1 MAETINQIKSE
12 IFSSDKF
19 KLLAGSASA
28 DNRKIILSGVSGS
41 LSSFIVEYIY
51 SHIGK
56 KIFYITHDNDRMVK
70 LKDDLELLLVK
81 TDNLSAYSSKLSDS
95 ESTSKILIDLSEG
108 NEFIVIANA
117 SELSVDII
125 SKEKFKASIIELKK
139 NDIRNFDEFIETLNK
154 YNFNRKDFVD
164 EEGDYSVR
172 GGIIDLFAENLG
184 SPVRI
189 EFFGDSIESIREFDI
204 TSQRSVREI
213 PAVKIGINLSN
224 DDEEKSYETPEKIVS
239 YIPDDAMLIVDE
251 PEISLNDIADAEI
264 RDSLNKFNQIHLTPF
279 TNSLNDEEPDIEIKF
294 DSKAQPDFHS
304 NLKALYQNLCES
316 TKNGFEIY
324 ILASDEHQARRIRE
338 LIEDFED
345 EQILEKDEIL
355 HSGNKEVDEESGE
368 RDSTFSLKDKFKVL
382 PESIHNG
389 FIFEDRKILLYTEHQ
404 IFGRY
409 FKQIKK
415 RKQKF
420 KGLTFSELKELQY
433 GDFVVHRDF
442 GIGKY
447 SGLKKITVGNNNQE
461 VVVLSYH
468 GSDTLFLNLNNINLI
483 KKYSGSEG
491 HTPVLTRLGGGE
503 WDRLKART
511 KKQVKDIARDL
522 IILYAKRKSE
532 TGFKFSGDTHW
543 QKELEANFMYEDT
556 PDQFRA
562 TVETKEDMESENPM
576 DRLICGDVG
585 FGKTEVAIRA
595 AFKSVLDNKQVAVLV
610 PTTILAVQHFNTF
623 RDRLSPFAVNVDN
636 ITRLKSTKEQKRI
649 LEKLSE
655 GKLNILI
662 GTHRI
667 LSKDINFK
675 DLGLLIID
683 EEQRFGVKAKE
694 KLRSIKPNVDTLTL
708 TATPIPRTLNF
719 SLLGTRDLSI
729 INTPPKNRKSIIT
742 AIIKLDWH
750 RISLILRNEINRG
763 GQVYFVN
770 DKIKNL
776 HTLGD
781 TIKTYVPE
789 AKIGIAHGQMD
800 GKELENV
807 VINFIEKKLNVLLC
821 TKIIESGLDI
831 PNVNTIIINNADR
844 YGLSELY
851 QLRGRVGRSDVQAFA
866 YLVAPPN
873 GKLTK
878 TAVKRLQAIEEFTE
892 LGSGFH
898 LAMRDME
905 IRGVGNLL
913 GKEQSGFVQEIG
925 FDMYISI
932 IEEAVLE
939 LKENE
944 FKDLFKNESS
954 LQKIN
959 ESIKKRLE
967 EKSTIIENDLNALI
981 PKDYVNND
989 TERLNLYRRLYE
1001 LNNLEELKIV
1011 RDELKDRFGEYLED
1025 VNNLLRIIEIKI
1037 KATMLGLEK
1046 ITIRNKSLC
1055 IYFPESKEH
1064 KIFESAFFR
1073 NLIETISN
1081 NKTKKYIIAPEK
1093 ERLVI
1098 EIMLDDIKDE
1108 KRLEEIEKIF
1118 DNYMLPELYEQSD
1131 SKQ

>member
-1 MAETINQIKSE
+1 MTETIQQIKSK
-12 IFSSDKF
+12 IFSSEKF
-19 KLLAGSASA
+19 EQLKNSFKENNITLNLC
-28 DNRKIILSGVSGS
+28 GVSGS
-41 LSSFIVEYIY
+41 LASFIVDFLYNNI
-51 SHIGK
+51 SQ
-56 KIFYITHDNDRMVK
+56 KIFYISYDNDRIVK
-70 LKDDLELLLVK
+70 LKDDLDLIGICE
-81 TDNLSAYSSKLSDS
+81 NLSSYSSKLSDS

-108 NEFIVIANA
+108 NEFVVITNA
-117 SELSVDII
+117 SELADKII
-125 SKEKFKASIIELKK
+125 SKDKFKASIIELKK
-139 NDIRNFDEFIETLNK
+139 NENRSFDDLLKTLNK
-154 YNFNRKDFVD
+154 YNFSRNDFVD
-164 EEGDYSVR
+164 EAGDYSVR
-172 GGIIDLFAENLG
+172 GGIIDLFAENLE

-189 EFFGDSIESIREFDI
+189 EFFGDTIESIREFDI
-204 TSQRSVREI
+204 NSQRSVREI
-213 PAVKIGINLSN
+213 DSVKIGINLTSEVE
-224 DDEEKSYETPEKIVS
+224 EEKNYKPEENIVN
-239 YIPDDAMLIVDE
+239 YIPEDAIVIIDE
-251 PEISLNDIADAEI
+251 PEISLNEI
-264 RDSLNKFNQIHLTPF
+264 
-279 TNSLNDEEPDIEIKF
+279 NDEQLIDNLSKFRQIYFTAFGKSISSETNIEIYF
-294 DSKAQPDFHS
+294 DSKPQPDFHS
-304 NLKALYQNLCES
+304 NLKALYQNLCENI
-316 TKNGFEIY
+316 KNGFVTI
-324 ILASDEHQARRIRE
+324 ILASEIHQANRIKE

-345 EQILEKDEIL
+345 ENIFERDEII
-355 HSGNKEVDEESGE
+355 HSDTDDINDDEINDVTKFSIKNKFTVI
-368 RDSTFSLKDKFKVL
+368 

-389 FIFEDRKILLYTEHQ
+389 FIFNEQKILLYTEHQ

-420 KGLTFSELKELQY
+420 KGLTFSELKELIY
-433 GDFVVHRDF
+433 GDYVVHRDF

-483 KKYSGSEG
+483 KKYSGAEG
-491 HTPVLTRLGGGE
+491 HTPTLTRLGGGE
-503 WDRLKART
+503 WDKLKSRT

-522 IILYAKRKSE
+522 IILYAQRKSE
-532 TGFKFSGDTHW
+532 TGFKFSNDSHW

-556 PDQFRA
+556 PDQYKA
-562 TVETKEDMESENPM
+562 TVETKEDMETQNPM

-585 FGKTEVAIRA
+585 FGKTEVAVRA
-595 AFKSVLDNKQVAVLV
+595 AFKAVMDNKQVAVLV
-610 PTTILAVQHFNTF
+610 PTTILAVQHYNTF
-623 RDRLSPFAVNVDN
+623 RDRLSQFAVDVEN
-636 ITRLKSTKEQKRI
+636 ITRLKNKKEQKII
-649 LEKLSE
+649 LDKLTD

-694 KLRSIKPNVDTLTL
+694 ILRSLKPNVDTLTL

-719 SLLGTRDLSI
+719 SLLGARDLSI
-729 INTPPKNRKSIIT
+729 INTPPKNRKPIIT
-742 AIIKLDWH
+742 EIIKLDW
-750 RISLILRNEINRG
+750 RQISGIIRHELNRH

-770 DKIKNL
+770 DRIRNL

-800 GKELENV
+800 GRELENI

-831 PNVNTIIINNADR
+831 PNVNTILINNADNF
-844 YGLSELY
+844 GLSELY

-866 YLVAPPN
+866 YLIAPPD

-892 LGSGFH
+892 LGSGFN

-925 FDMYISI
+925 FDMYINI

-959 ESIKKRLE
+959 DSIKKRLE
-967 EKSTIIENDLNALI
+967 EKSTVIENDLNALI
-981 PKDYVNND
+981 PKDYVQND

-1001 LNNLEELKIV
+1001 LKSAGELILTG
-1011 RDELKDRFGEYLED
+1011 DELKDRFGEYLDD
-1025 VNNLLRIIEIKI
+1025 VDNLLRIIGIKI
-1037 KATMLGLEK
+1037 KATELGLEK
-1046 ITIRNKSLC
+1046 ITIRGRNLS
-1055 IYFPESKEH
+1055 IHFPQEKEH
-1064 KIFESAFFR
+1064 KIFESDFYK

-1081 NKTKKYIIAPEK
+1081 DRTKKYNISPEK

-1098 EIMLDDIKDE
+1098 EIILDGEKDE
-1108 KRLEEIEKIF
+1108 ERLIEMERLF
-1118 DNYMLPELYEQSD
+1118 LPQTHEQL
-1131 SKQ
+1131 